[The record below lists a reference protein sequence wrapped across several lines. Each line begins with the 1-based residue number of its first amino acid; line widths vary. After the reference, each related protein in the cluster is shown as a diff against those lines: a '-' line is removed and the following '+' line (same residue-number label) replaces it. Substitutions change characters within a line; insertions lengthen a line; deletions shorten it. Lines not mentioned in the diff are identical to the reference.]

1 MIRNTTLLLGSAA
14 IALALT
20 APAFAQDVAREDTV
34 IFDLDRT
41 IQDPENFNWMTDG
54 SGIRRMQGAH
64 QTMWEPLFIL
74 NYSTGELEPWLG
86 LEATSDDGG
95 LTWTL
100 TLREGVTWS
109 DGEAFDADDVVFSV
123 EMAMGNEELTERG
136 RNGARPS
143 GQRGGGGP
151 ADGALHAERG
161 QPALRCGE
169 LRHAHF
175 RVIPCDARA
184 RVVSGGKPGDVYL
197 LSAHRHGALCVGEH
211 RHEPRDLVLAR

>member
-123 EMAMGNEELTERG
+123 EMAMGNEELT
-136 RNGARPS
+136 ARE
-143 GQRGGGGP
+143 
-151 ADGALHAERG
+151 AATVRG
-161 QPALRCGE
+161 QVASVEAVDPLTVRFTDLHDWVLELEGFVGDAKKSGE
-169 LRHAHF
+169 
-175 RVIPCDARA
+175 
-184 RVVSGGKPGDVYL
+184 KL
-197 LSAHRHGALCVGEH
+197 LEAIQMAWLE
-211 RHEPRDLVLAR
+211 ERD